1 MGRHFVSHGKLGKSG
16 QVIKA
21 IGNGSSSIFPD
32 ENMNNEQLH
41 DSEGKENQLFTFPQN
56 IQQLLVNYSLEKQVL
71 QL

>member
-32 ENMNNEQLH
+32 ENMNIEQLH
-41 DSEGKENQLFTFPQN
+41 DFDAKENQFFTFPQN
-56 IQQLLVNYSLEKQVL
+56 IQQLLVDYALEKQVL
-71 QL
+71 